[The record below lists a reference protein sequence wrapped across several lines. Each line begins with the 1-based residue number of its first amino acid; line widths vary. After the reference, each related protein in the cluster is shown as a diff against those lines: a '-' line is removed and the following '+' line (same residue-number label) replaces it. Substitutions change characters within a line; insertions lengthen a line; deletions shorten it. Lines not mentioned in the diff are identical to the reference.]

1 MIVMISNLKTG
12 LIMFNVRKLLL
23 ADIKT
28 MKQIAPFKLLPVGRY
43 TAMRMQTYTT
53 AITQLLERGLTLEA
67 SRTKKRIYT
76 ATGRGQEL

>member
-23 ADIKT
+23 ADNET
-28 MKQIAPFKLLPVGRY
+28 MKQKATFSPMPVGKN
-43 TAMRMQTYTT
+43 TAISIHKYTT

-76 ATGRGQEL
+76 A